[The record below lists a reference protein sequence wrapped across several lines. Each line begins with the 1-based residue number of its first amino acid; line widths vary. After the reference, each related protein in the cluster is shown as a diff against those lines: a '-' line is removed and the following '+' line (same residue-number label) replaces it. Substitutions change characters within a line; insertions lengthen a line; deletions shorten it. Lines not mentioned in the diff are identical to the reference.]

1 MTDECR
7 YEADV
12 VRAASTDAWTD
23 ALREHVATCE
33 SCTAAAAVAPWMQQF
48 ARIDERQRPLP
59 DPAILFLKAKLL
71 RTNTAVDRATLPI
84 TRLQIA
90 AYILVATGWAA
101 LLTWKRT
108 ALLAW
113 FETLNPGHVLGA
125 TPSAP
130 LSVAVLFSVIALA
143 SATFVLAFHTVLA
156 EE

>member
-1 MTDECR
+1 MNDECR

-12 VRAASTDAWTD
+12 IRAASTDVWTE

-33 SCTAAAAVAPWMQQF
+33 VCAAAADVAPWMQQF

-59 DPAILFLKAKLL
+59 DPAVLYLKAKLL
-71 RTNTAVDRATLPI
+71 QSSTAVDRATLPI
-84 TRLQIA
+84 TRLQMA
-90 AYILVATGWAA
+90 AYMLIATGWAA

-130 LSVAVLFSVIALA
+130 LSVTVLFSVIALA
-143 SATFVLAFHTVLA
+143 SATVMLAFHTVLA